1 MKRKFYDTLLN
12 WKKTDAGRTALLVDG
27 ARRVGKTW
35 IVEQFA
41 QTEYATSAVIDFSK
55 PQKAVRDLFE
65 NKFDDLDVFFLY
77 LQNHLGK
84 RLEPG
89 NALVVFDEVQLYPP
103 ARAAIKHLVADG
115 RYHYVETGSLMS
127 LRANVKDILLPSEER
142 HMEMFPMDFEEFLWA
157 NGNDL
162 AMSLVERCF
171 AERRPL
177 GEDMHRKLMD
187 FFRQYL
193 VVGGMPQVVE
203 TFAMTHDLDAVDRLK
218 RDILALYRGDIRKW
232 AGRQALKVERL
243 FDSIPSEL
251 SRHEKKFRPSS
262 MSANARLRDYED
274 AFVWLSDAMM
284 VNVCFNATDPDVGL
298 KMNID
303 RATRKCYFGDTGLLV
318 SHAFDES
325 ALAAGEI
332 HRRILF
338 DEIELNE
345 GMLVE
350 NAVAQMFTAAGR
362 KLYFYSRSD
371 DENASNRM
379 EIDFLVPSRSL
390 SENRN
395 ISAVEVK
402 SGRRYATKSLEKFR
416 RKFPQRVDTP
426 YVLHSGDVRVKDG
439 IVYLPLYM
447 AGLL

>member
-1 MKRKFYDTLLN
+1 
-12 WKKTDAGRTALLVDG
+12 
-27 ARRVGKTW
+27 
-35 IVEQFA
+35 
-41 QTEYATSAVIDFSK
+41 
-55 PQKAVRDLFE
+55 
-65 NKFDDLDVFFLY
+65 
-77 LQNHLGK
+77 
-84 RLEPG
+84 
-89 NALVVFDEVQLYPP
+89 
-103 ARAAIKHLVADG
+103 
-115 RYHYVETGSLMS
+115 
-127 LRANVKDILLPSEER
+127 
-142 HMEMFPMDFEEFLWA
+142 
-157 NGNDL
+157 
-162 AMSLVERCF
+162 
-171 AERRPL
+171 
-177 GEDMHRKLMD
+177 MD

-416 RKFPQRVDTP
+416 RKFPRRVDTP